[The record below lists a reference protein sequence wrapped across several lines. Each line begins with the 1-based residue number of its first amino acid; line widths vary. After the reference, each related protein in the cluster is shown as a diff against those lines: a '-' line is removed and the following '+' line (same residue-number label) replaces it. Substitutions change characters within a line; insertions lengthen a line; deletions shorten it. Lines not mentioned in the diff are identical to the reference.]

1 MIDQDPIAERKA
13 EKLEWRQG
21 LEQLA
26 LKTGQEHA
34 QLADDLA
41 SSRQFI
47 VDELLPKTAEA
58 GIPFDATAKLLGI
71 SRQTLYRWQDARRK
85 REAELD

>member
-1 MIDQDPIAERKA
+1 MMPGQDPIAERKA
-13 EKLEWRQG
+13 AKLEWRQG

-41 SSRQFI
+41 ASRQFI
-47 VDELLPKTAEA
+47 VSELLPKAAAA
-58 GIPFDATAKLLGI
+58 GIPLDATAKLLGI
-71 SRQTLYRWQDARRK
+71 SRQTLYRWQAAMPK
-85 REAELD
+85 PGK